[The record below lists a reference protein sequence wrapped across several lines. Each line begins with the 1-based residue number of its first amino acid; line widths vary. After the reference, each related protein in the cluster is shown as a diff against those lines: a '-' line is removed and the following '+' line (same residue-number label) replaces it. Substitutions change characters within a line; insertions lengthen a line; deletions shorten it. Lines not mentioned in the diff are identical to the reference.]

1 MGLNVK
7 LYNIVFDGPY
17 TLRYKTGA
25 SPYPETTDSTFTLF
39 NTGLTSNEVTISG
52 LSFNTQYWVKMTD
65 QTTGRYIIKNIYTH
79 DTNAYPCYNTMCFDV
94 DSNCT
99 GSYLDGTPTPT
110 PTPTRTLTPTPTP
123 TKTPTPTHTP
133 TKTPTPT
140 RTPTVTP
147 TRTPSV
153 TPTRTPTPTKTPTPT
168 PTTSLSSTFT
178 LSYSYDKC
186 DVCAKT
192 SGTLKK
198 NGTTFFTVSFTQSVG
213 TTNGSTT
220 VSVGDVINISLL
232 ESTTGAGCTSYGA
245 AGITYEIIRN
255 GVIDYNASGTSL
267 SQIPTYNYT
276 IPSGTTTLQIDIFS
290 C

>member
-94 DSNCT
+94 DANCT
-99 GSYLDGTPTPT
+99 GSYLDGTP
-110 PTPTRTLTPTPTP
+110 
-123 TKTPTPTHTP
+123 
-133 TKTPTPT
+133 TPTPT

-186 DVCAKT
+186 DICAKT

-213 TTNGSTT
+213 TTNGTTT
-220 VSVGDVINISLL
+220 VSVGDVINISLF

-245 AGITYEIIRN
+245 AGISYDIIRN
-255 GVIDYNASGTSL
+255 GVSVYTASGSSL

-276 IPSGTTTLQIDIFS
+276 IPSGTTTLQIDIIS